1 MDIQRAKSDGTLV
14 LALTGRLDATWADAV
29 DAALAAAIREGE
41 HCIALDLAGVDYIS
55 SAGLRVLIAAY
66 KQLAAVQGGF
76 CVRAPQPGVAK
87 VIELSGL
94 SMLLAPAASAKHE
107 EPAAKAFETANATW
121 ESFGADTS
129 ARLRALGSG
138 ATLDISGGDLVEFS
152 PNRFSLGIA
161 ALASSRDE
169 AAPRLG
175 EFLAVSGC
183 AAHLPPGG
191 SSRPDFLIAEQA
203 LTPSAWLASGFV
215 VEGAPSLLLRFE
227 AHAQSRRAPFA
238 EIARAALEA
247 SGTNATAFVL
257 VAETAGLVGASLRR
271 SPAEASSDALKFP
284 AVRDWLNFTS
294 ERAFRDTTSLV
305 AGVVAR
311 PGSPFDAHL
320 RPLASGLLAHAHA
333 AVFPYRPLRKGAIPL
348 AETVRALFETGGM
361 QTVLHLLN
369 DTREPEGAGDSEFTR
384 GACWIASL
392 AQES

>member
-1 MDIQRAKSDGTLV
+1 MEIQRAKSEGTLV

-29 DAALAAAIREGE
+29 DAALAAAVREGE
-41 HCIALDLAGVDYIS
+41 HCIAIDLAGVDYIS

-76 CVRAPQPGVAK
+76 CVRDPQPGVAK

-94 SMLLAPAASAKHE
+94 SMLLAPAASTKHE
-107 EPAAKAFETANATW
+107 EPAARAFETDNATW
-121 ESFGADTS
+121 ESFGAANP
-129 ARLRALGSG
+129 ARLRTLGSG
-138 ATLDISGGDLVEFS
+138 ATLDVSAGELVEFL
-152 PNRFSLGIA
+152 PNRLGLGLA
-161 ALASSRDE
+161 ALASGRAE

-175 EFLAVSGC
+175 EFLAVAGC

-191 SSRPDFLIAEQA
+191 SSRPDFLVAEQA
-203 LTPSAWLASGFV
+203 LTPSAWLASGLV
-215 VEGAPSLLLRFE
+215 VEGTPSLLLRFE
-227 AHAQSRRAPFA
+227 ARAQSRRVPFT
-238 EIARAALEA
+238 EIAHAALDA
-247 SGTNATAFVL
+247 SGANVTAFVL

-271 SPAEASSDALKFP
+271 SPTGAPSEALKFP

-348 AETVRALFETGGM
+348 TETVRALFEAGGM

-384 GACWIASL
+384 GACWIAP
-392 AQES
+392 AA